1 MKVLDLFIEPLGT
14 PVVMKTTPN
23 DDVIAYSVFIRQWNP
38 GGQGPSTIGHWL
50 PEELE
55 SAQGATLTMDGG
67 TGYDFILMASIRKP
81 GQAAIN
87 VDLTFQAPGAGGFVK
102 PVALPSS
109 EGPVVE
115 RTWKV
120 ILRQA

>member
-1 MKVLDLFIEPLGT
+1 MKVLDLFIEPVGT
-14 PVVMKTTPN
+14 PVVLRTNPN
-23 DDVIAYSVFIRQWNP
+23 SDVMSYSVFIRQWN
-38 GGQGPSTIGHWL
+38 QGTAGAHTVGTWL

-55 SAQGATLTMDGG
+55 SPQGASMTMDGG
-67 TGYDFILMASIRKP
+67 TGYDFILMASLRP
-81 GQAAIN
+81 GGQAAIS
-87 VDLTFQAPGAGGFVK
+87 VDLKFQAPGAGSFDE